1 MIRFLTIVLSIY
13 CGMHALVYYRI
24 RVLIPDR
31 RVVQILFILF
41 LILMITAP
49 IVSRILERNGNEM
62 LARYTAVIGFY
73 WLGFVFLAFFGA
85 FIMQFIDIF
94 LRGINHFTRLSIP
107 YLSGRVPNLFLIG
120 IVTVACIYGFF
131 EARDIKT
138 ERITIVTGKLPPGT
152 DRLKIVQISDVHLG
166 MLTGRRLI
174 QKITEK
180 IHLEKPDI
188 LVSTGDFIDGISGIT
203 PENSYLFKRIT
214 PRYGKY
220 AVTGNHE
227 YYTGLESSLGFT
239 SDSGFRILRGEVSSI
254 EGIINIAGV
263 DDPAVNAPKPENLLA
278 SAGENGLF
286 TILLKHRPIVSKAHL
301 GLFDLQLSGHTHGGQ
316 IFPFKYLV
324 AMQYPL
330 PVGFIELSKG
340 SRLYTSRGTGT
351 WGPQIRIFSPP
362 EITVIELNRKIETIS
377 RDK

>member
-49 IVSRILERNGNEM
+49 IASRILEKNGNEM
-62 LARYTAVIGFY
+62 LARFTAVIGFY
-73 WLGFVFLAFFGA
+73 WLGFVFLTFSGA

-94 LRGINHFTRLSIP
+94 LQGINHFTRLSIP
-107 YLSGRVPNLFLIG
+107 CLSGRVPNLFLIG

-138 ERITIVTGKLPPGT
+138 ERITIVTEKLPPGT
-152 DRLKIVQISDVHLG
+152 DRLKIIQISDVHLG
-166 MLTGRRLI
+166 MLSGRRLI
-174 QKITEK
+174 QKITK
-180 IHLEKPDI
+180 IIHSEKPDI
-188 LVSTGDFIDGISGIT
+188 LVSTGDLIDGISGIT
-203 PENSYLFKRIT
+203 PESSYLFKRIT

-239 SDSGFRILRGEVSSI
+239 RDSGFRILRGEVSSI

-263 DDPAVNAPKPENLLA
+263 DDPATNAPKPENLLA

-301 GLFDLQLSGHTHGGQ
+301 GLFD
-316 IFPFKYLV
+316 
-324 AMQYPL
+324 
-330 PVGFIELSKG
+330 
-340 SRLYTSRGTGT
+340 
-351 WGPQIRIFSPP
+351 
-362 EITVIELNRKIETIS
+362 
-377 RDK
+377 